1 VRETAAWSVQLFS
14 NCYSAKARW
23 LSGFFIKKKPSQ
35 STLETPHMNWRT
47 ALILASSL
55 CQERFYSIRKRSKP
69 AIGQLRSFLRPS
81 FALLRSAF
89 D

>member
-1 VRETAAWSVQLFS
+1 
-14 NCYSAKARW
+14 
-23 LSGFFIKKKPSQ
+23 
-35 STLETPHMNWRT
+35 MNWRT

-89 D
+89 DEDRPHAEPFSKFDVRKGIANYRTG